1 MNVELSETLITPF
14 ILNGGTPLPYHI
26 GGLSSDVCESEET
39 GLRGKRFDRLLCPS
53 EAIHSDEAMGH
64 RDRYRRRSPSP
75 RGYRGGGGR
84 DSYRD
89 SYRRRSPP
97 APYYNRPRRT
107 PPRSGTTLFVA
118 GLNFVTT
125 ERVGPLLYSFPSH
138 SRCGSSDVKSQA

>member
-1 MNVELSETLITPF
+1 MA
-14 ILNGGTPLPYHI
+14 H
-26 GGLSSDVCESEET
+26 GLCASHECCMV
-39 GLRGKRFDRLLCPS
+39 
-53 EAIHSDEAMGH
+53 GH

-75 RGYRGGGGR
+75 RGYRGRDSGR

-125 ERVGPLLYSFPSH
+125 ERVGPHLRTSVPSH
-138 SRCGSSDVKSQA
+138 GSWNSLDTSDHQVMSQVHGSAESQKNKWI

>member
-1 MNVELSETLITPF
+1 MA
-14 ILNGGTPLPYHI
+14 H
-26 GGLSSDVCESEET
+26 GLCAAH
-39 GLRGKRFDRLLCPS
+39 LCC
-53 EAIHSDEAMGH
+53 IVGH

-75 RGYRGGGGR
+75 RGYRGR
-84 DSYRD
+84 DSHRD

-125 ERVGPLLYSFPSH
+125 ERVGPHLCTFLTLWQLDYL
-138 SRCGSSDVKSQA
+138 DVRDQRNDGPGACLCRVPEDGEV

>member
-1 MNVELSETLITPF
+1 M
-14 ILNGGTPLPYHI
+14 
-26 GGLSSDVCESEET
+26 DVH
-39 GLRGKRFDRLLCPS
+39 FV
-53 EAIHSDEAMGH
+53 GH

-125 ERVGPLLYSFPSH
+125 ERVGPLPAAHIGNVLPM
-138 SRCGSSDVKSQA
+138 CG